1 MAPASDHEQLRAA
14 YRRLARTTHP
24 DAAGEASASSM
35 AGLNEAWRVLS
46 DPARRAVYDASLRT
60 TAAAGPRVDRA
71 RDEELYPV
79 AARADDP
86 RSGRFPVVP
95 VVLCFLAA
103 CAFIVIF
110 GSRGGGGGVPAADWR
125 IEVGS
130 CVEIRDNLDAV
141 EVDCNAAHDGVVRL
155 LVPFDTSCPIDTQTH
170 RDQQGLGNV
179 CVDVAGA

>member
-1 MAPASDHEQLRAA
+1 
-14 YRRLARTTHP
+14 
-24 DAAGEASASSM
+24 M

-46 DPARRAVYDASLRT
+46 DPARRAVYDASLRPV
-60 TAAAGPRVDRA
+60 ASEGQAAGRA

-79 AARADDP
+79 APRADDP

-95 VVLCFLAA
+95 VVLSFVAA
-103 CAFIVIF
+103 CLFIVIF
-110 GSRGGGGGVPAADWR
+110 GSRGGGGGPPAADWR

-141 EVDCNAAHDGVVRL
+141 EVDCSGPHDGLVRL

-179 CVDVAGA
+179 CVDTVGA

>member
-1 MAPASDHEQLRAA
+1 MAQAADREQIRAA
-14 YRRLARTTHP
+14 YRQLARATHP

-60 TAAAGPRVDRA
+60 MAAAGPRVDRA
-71 RDEELYPV
+71 RDDDLYPV
-79 AARADDP
+79 AARPADP

-103 CAFIVIF
+103 CAFIAIF
-110 GSRGGGGGVPAADWR
+110 GSPGGGGRAPTADWR

-141 EVDCNAAHDGVVRL
+141 EVDCGAAHDGVVRL
-155 LVPFDTSCPIDTQTH
+155 LVVGS
-170 RDQQGLGNV
+170 
-179 CVDVAGA
+179 

>member
-1 MAPASDHEQLRAA
+1 
-14 YRRLARTTHP
+14 
-24 DAAGEASASSM
+24 M

-60 TAAAGPRVDRA
+60 MAAAGPRVDRA
-71 RDEELYPV
+71 RDDDLYPV
-79 AARADDP
+79 AARPADP

-103 CAFIVIF
+103 CAFIAIF
-110 GSRGGGGGVPAADWR
+110 GSPGGGGRAPTADWR

-141 EVDCNAAHDGVVRL
+141 EVDCGAAHDGVVRL

-179 CVDVAGA
+179 CVDSVGA